1 MSLDG
6 IFLCS
11 SGRSRT
17 YYITEADLEL
27 LAIALIQS
35 PRAKITGVS
44 PHTQLTQARHG
55 NGLNMA
61 CLEQEHE
68 KSCTGRRP
76 QCQAGGI
83 EGGSGVL

>member
-6 IFLCS
+6 IFLYS
-11 SGRSRT
+11 SGWSCT
-17 YYITEADLEL
+17 YYITEANLEL

-44 PHTQLTQARHG
+44 PHTQLIQAHHG
-55 NGLNMA
+55 SGLNMA
-61 CLEQEHE
+61 RLEQERE
-68 KSCTGRRP
+68 KSCTDRRQ

-83 EGGSGVL
+83 EGGLCF